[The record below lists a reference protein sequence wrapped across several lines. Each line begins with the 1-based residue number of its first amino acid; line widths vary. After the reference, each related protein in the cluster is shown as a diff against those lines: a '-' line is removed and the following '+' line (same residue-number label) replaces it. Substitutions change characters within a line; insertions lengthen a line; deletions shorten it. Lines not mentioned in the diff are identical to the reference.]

1 MKKNRK
7 LNEYSER
14 WNGYNVPRGTFA
26 HKTRCVNY
34 DCITC
39 SCPPNRNSPVFLYF
53 DSEPCF
59 CDFDTPVAYFR
70 AYADMLYSKVSSFHF
85 PLNTIRVLIVDD
97 KGDIC
102 QEYKLLDFFKLV
114 KLI

>member
-1 MKKNRK
+1 MES
-7 LNEYSER
+7 LVAIMCAS
-14 WNGYNVPRGTFA
+14 
-26 HKTRCVNY
+26 KTA
-34 DCITC
+34 
-39 SCPPNRNSPVFLYF
+39 S
-53 DSEPCF
+53 
-59 CDFDTPVAYFR
+59 
-70 AYADMLYSKVSSFHF
+70 VSSFHF